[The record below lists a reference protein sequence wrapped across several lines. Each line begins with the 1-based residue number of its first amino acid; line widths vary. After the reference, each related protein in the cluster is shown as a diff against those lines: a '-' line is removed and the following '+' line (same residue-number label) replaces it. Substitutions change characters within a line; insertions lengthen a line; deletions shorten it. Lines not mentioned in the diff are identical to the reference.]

1 MKIVFTEL
9 PTSGG
14 KIQVSFDGGITFKD
28 YNVAEIKVSGIPLD
42 DNQDYEKIQIKGSSN
57 ILKSLDVISK
67 INTHSDDDLL
77 PEDVTGIVLKDFKV
91 RFDKSL
97 LQKYPKLTSV
107 TIPEGVTSIS
117 YAAFENCSSLTSITI
132 PDSVTAIGGNAFRGC
147 TSLTSI
153 NIPDSITSIDAFVF
167 YNCSSLT
174 DVTIPN
180 NVTSIGYTA
189 FAGCSSLISINIPN
203 NVTSIGA
210 SAFANC
216 KKLTSITIPNSVTS
230 ISSHA
235 FYNCSNLTNIT
246 IPASVTLIDDNTC
259 HSCSKLKTI
268 NYKGTEEQWN
278 AISKG
283 NNWNKNCPSDMV
295 INYNYQG

>member
-14 KIQVSFDGGITFKD
+14 KIQVSFDGGSTFKD

-57 ILKSLDVISK
+57 VLKNLDVISK

-77 PEDVTGIVLKDFKV
+77 PEDITGIVLKDFNGK
-91 RFDKSL
+91 FDKSL

-107 TIPEGVTSIS
+107 TIPESVTTIGYGAFSHCTSLTSLTSITIPEGVNS
-117 YAAFENCSSLTSITI
+117 ISDCTFYSCKSLTSITI
-132 PDSVTAIGGNAFRGC
+132 PDSVKTIGNRAFYDC

-153 NIPDSITSIDAFVF
+153 
-167 YNCSSLT
+167 
-174 DVTIPN
+174 TIP
-180 NVTSIGYTA
+180 S
-189 FAGCSSLISINIPN
+189 
-203 NVTSIGA
+203 
-210 SAFANC
+210 
-216 KKLTSITIPNSVTS
+216 SVTS
-230 ISSHA
+230 ITKGA
-235 FYNCSNLTNIT
+235 FEDCRSLR
-246 IPASVTLIDDNTC
+246 
-259 HSCSKLKTI
+259 TI

-283 NNWNKNCPSDMV
+283 NWWNTNCPKDMV